1 MDNAVVDINNIVNGV
16 LDGLL
21 KEICRQNELIVN
33 LNRKYDA
40 LDADCKALLRAVYT
54 IHQGH
59 RPYMVKFNDRNGYV
73 SAVMKLILDI
83 TDKTDKK

>member
-1 MDNAVVDINNIVNGV
+1 MDNEVVNINNIVNGV

-33 LNRKYDA
+33 LTRKYDA
-40 LDADCKALLRAVYT
+40 LDADCKDLLSAVYT

-59 RPYMVKFNDRNGYV
+59 RPYKVEFNDRYGYV

>member
-1 MDNAVVDINNIVNGV
+1 MDNTVVDINNIVNDV
-16 LDGLL
+16 IDSLL

-33 LNRKYDA
+33 LTRKYDA
-40 LDADCKALLRAVYT
+40 LDADCKELLSAVY
-54 IHQGH
+54 IIQQGH
-59 RPYMVKFNDRNGYV
+59 RPYMVEFNDRNGYV

>member
-1 MDNAVVDINNIVNGV
+1 MANAVVDINNIVNGV
-16 LDGLL
+16 IDGLL

-33 LNRKYDA
+33 LTSKYDA
-40 LDADCKALLRAVYT
+40 LDADCKDLLSAVYT

-59 RPYMVKFNDRNGYV
+59 RPYTVEFNDRNGYV

>member
-1 MDNAVVDINNIVNGV
+1 MANAVVDINNIVNGV
-16 LDGLL
+16 IDGLL

-33 LNRKYDA
+33 LTRKYDA
-40 LDADCKALLRAVYT
+40 LNADCKELLSAVYA

-59 RPYMVKFNDRNGYV
+59 RPYMVAFNDRYGYV

-83 TDKTDKK
+83 TDKK

>member
-1 MDNAVVDINNIVNGV
+1 MANAVVDINNIVNGV

-33 LNRKYDA
+33 LTRKYDA
-40 LDADCKALLRAVYT
+40 LDADCKELLSAVYT

-59 RPYMVKFNDRNGYV
+59 KPYMVEFNERNGYP

>member
-1 MDNAVVDINNIVNGV
+1 MDNEVVDINNIVNGV

-33 LNRKYDA
+33 LTRKYDA
-40 LDADCKALLRAVYT
+40 LNADCKELLSAVYT

-59 RPYMVKFNDRNGYV
+59 RPYMVDFNDRYGYV
-73 SAVMKLILDI
+73 SAVMDLILEI
-83 TDKTDKK
+83 TDKK

>member
-1 MDNAVVDINNIVNGV
+1 MANAVVDINNIENGV

-21 KEICRQNELIVN
+21 KEIGRQNELIVN
-33 LNRKYDA
+33 LTRIYEA
-40 LDADCKALLRAVYT
+40 LDADCKELLSAVYN

-59 RPYMVKFNDRNGYV
+59 RPYMVEFNDRNGYV